1 MGALE
6 GCGLMGGMTIRK
18 KFRLRLPSRTLVL
31 GERTLVMG
39 VLNVTPDSFSDGG
52 RYFDADAA
60 AERAIAMQREGA
72 DLIDVGGES
81 TRPGSDGVS
90 PEEELRRVM
99 PVLERLRGKLKIP
112 ISIDT
117 QKAAVAEAAVR
128 AGAELINDVSALRTD
143 PALAEV
149 ARRHRLPLILMH
161 MRGLPRTMQKLPF
174 ARNVMADVSKGLREA
189 VARAR
194 KAGVAKSQ
202 VVLDPGIGFGKRY
215 EQNCELLAR
224 LPELARLG
232 FPLLVGASRK
242 TFIGKLLGDVP
253 EDQRMWG
260 TAASVTAS
268 ILGGAH
274 IVRVHDVV
282 EMVQVARIA
291 DAVLGKM

>member
-1 MGALE
+1 
-6 GCGLMGGMTIRK
+6 MGGMTIRK